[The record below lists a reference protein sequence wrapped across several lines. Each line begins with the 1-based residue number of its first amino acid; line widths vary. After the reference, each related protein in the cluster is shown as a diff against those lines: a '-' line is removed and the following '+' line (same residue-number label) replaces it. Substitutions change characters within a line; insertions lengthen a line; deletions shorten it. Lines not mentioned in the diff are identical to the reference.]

1 MKLGQ
6 VAYIKGR
13 RLEFTRSGGGYLVW
27 WCSATQER
35 VTTPAT
41 VKHDRRSPI
50 VEVTATD
57 TQRRLSVQCGLPLR
71 EVLKLT

>member
-35 VTTPAT
+35 VTTPST
-41 VKHDRRSPI
+41 VKYDRRTPI
-50 VEVTATD
+50 AVIDATEFVE
-57 TQRRLSVQCGLPLR
+57 
-71 EVLKLT
+71 